1 MPKFARE
8 MKSIRLFLTLFML
21 PVAMLSAFGRE
32 PYANPGD
39 APDSLGKKN
48 IVSRIIAYFED
59 TNKPKTNKRFDI
71 SFIGGPHFS
80 SDTKLGL
87 GLMAAGTYRHDKTD
101 TIVSPS
107 NVSLYGDVSTVGFY
121 LIGIKGTHI
130 FPHDRYRLNYN
141 LYFYSFPTNFWG
153 IGYDMGKYS
162 SNKTSFKQFYFKGA
176 VSALMRVGGHM
187 YVGPAMEFDRIDAR
201 KVENPSLWMGQ
212 KLSTT
217 TVGAGIEMQLDTRDS
232 RTEPHSGWFVS
243 VEQKFC
249 PSWLGNTYGFS
260 FTSLKASHYREV
272 WKGGVVAGMVSGR
285 FTYGDVPWGM
295 LSTFGGSGTM
305 RGYYEGRY
313 RDKCGLDAT
322 LELRQHIWRR
332 SGAAV
337 WAGAA
342 TVTPS
347 LGDLSWRKVLPCF
360 GVGYRWEFKQRT
372 NIRLDFGVGRGET
385 AFIFNI
391 NEAF

>member
-1 MPKFARE
+1 MAKFARE
-8 MKSIRLFLTLFML
+8 MKALRILIITLCFI
-21 PVAMLSAFGRE
+21 PVALSAFGMT
-32 PYANPGD
+32 PD
-39 APDSLGKKN
+39 AEASQPSDSTARKSIFSKMIG
-48 IVSRIIAYFED
+48 YFDD

-87 GLMAAGTYRHDKTD
+87 GLMAAGTYRHDRAD
-101 TIVSPS
+101 TLVNPS

-121 LIGIKGTHI
+121 LIGVKGTHI
-130 FPHDRYRLNYN
+130 FPRDRYRLNYN

-153 IGYDMGKYS
+153 IGYDMGKNS
-162 SNKTSFKQFYFKGA
+162 ANKTSFKQFYFKGS
-176 VSALMRVGGHM
+176 VSALARIGGHM
-187 YVGPAMEFDRIDAR
+187 FVGPAMEFDRIEAR
-201 KVENPSLWMGQ
+201 KVENPALWMGQ

-217 TVGAGIEMQLDTRDS
+217 TVGAGIELQFDSRDS

-243 VEQKFC
+243 LEQKFC
-249 PSWLGNTYGFS
+249 PSWLGNTYAFS
-260 FTSLKASHYREV
+260 FTSIRASHYRKV
-272 WKGGVVAGMVSGR
+272 WKGGVIAGLVSGR

-313 RDKCGLDAT
+313 RDKCGIDAT
-322 LELRQHIWRR
+322 VELRQHVWRR
-332 SGAAV
+332 NGVAM

-342 TVTPS
+342 TVTPRLS
-347 LGDLSWRKVLPCF
+347 DLSWRKVLPCF

>member
-1 MPKFARE
+1 
-8 MKSIRLFLTLFML
+8 MKSLRILILTLCLF
-21 PVAMLSAFGRE
+21 PVALAAFGQR
-32 PYANPGD
+32 PD
-39 APDSLGKKN
+39 ADSIEAADAAGKKN
-48 IVSRIIAYFED
+48 IFSRIIGYFDD

-87 GLMAAGTYRHDKTD
+87 GLMAAGTYRHDRAD
-101 TIVSPS
+101 TLVNPS

-121 LIGIKGTHI
+121 LIGVKGTHI
-130 FPHDRYRLNYN
+130 FPQDRYRFNYN
-141 LYFYSFPTNFWG
+141 MYFYSFPTNFWG
-153 IGYDMGKYS
+153 IGYDMGKNS
-162 SNKTSFKQFYFKGA
+162 ANKTSFKQFYFKGS
-176 VSALMRVGGHM
+176 VSALARIGSHM
-187 YVGPAMEFDRIDAR
+187 FVGPAMEFDRIEAR
-201 KVENPSLWMGQ
+201 KVENPALWMGQ

-217 TVGAGIEMQLDTRDS
+217 TFGAGIELQFDSRDS

-249 PSWLGNTYGFS
+249 PSWLGNTYAFS
-260 FTSLKASHYREV
+260 FTSLKASHYRKV
-272 WKGGVVAGMVSGR
+272 WNGGVIAGLISGR

-313 RDKCGLDAT
+313 RDKCGIDAT
-322 LELRQHIWRR
+322 VELRQHIWRR
-332 SGAAV
+332 NGVAM

-342 TVTPS
+342 TVTPRFS
-347 LGDLSWRKVLPCF
+347 NLSWRKVLPCF

>member
-1 MPKFARE
+1 MANFARE
-8 MKSIRLFLTLFML
+8 MKSLRILILTLCFL
-21 PVAMLSAFGRE
+21 PVAMSAVGTT
-32 PYANPGD
+32 PD
-39 APDSLGKKN
+39 ADATHPADSTAKKS
-48 IVSRIIAYFED
+48 IFSKIIGYFDD

-87 GLMAAGTYRHDKTD
+87 GLMAAGTYRHDRSD
-101 TIVSPS
+101 TLPNPS
-107 NVSLYGDVSTVGFY
+107 NVALYGDVSTVGFY

-130 FPHDRYRLNYN
+130 FPQDRYRLNYN

-153 IGYDMGKYS
+153 IGYDMGKNS
-162 SNKTSFKQFYFKGA
+162 ANKTSFKQFYFKGS
-176 VSALMRVGGHM
+176 VSALARIGGHM
-187 YVGPAMEFDRIDAR
+187 FVGPAVEFDRIEAR
-201 KVENPSLWMGQ
+201 KVENPALWMGQ

-217 TVGAGIEMQLDTRDS
+217 TVGAGIELQFDTRDS

-243 VEQKFC
+243 LEQKFC

-260 FTSLKASHYREV
+260 FTSVRASHYRQV
-272 WKGGVVAGMVSGR
+272 WKGGVLAGLVSGR

-313 RDKCGLDAT
+313 RDKCGIDAT
-322 LELRQHIWRR
+322 VELRQHVWRR
-332 SGAAV
+332 NGVAL

-342 TVTPS
+342 TVTPR
-347 LGDLSWRKVLPCF
+347 LRDLSWRKVLPCF